1 MAKPDTI
8 TRSVFV
14 KQYMEQC
21 GLTYQKACEVYD
33 CMVATLQDAVVNG
46 CKVNFGRLGSLTPQ
60 WMPARAVN
68 MGFERGPG
76 NMVNKR
82 QRQFFLGRRIKYK
95 FTIYREFS
103 RTHNINW
110 FNQPDGEPSVD
121 EQSDS

>member
-33 CMVATLQDAVVNG
+33 CMVATLQDAVING
-46 CKVNFGRLGSLTPQ
+46 SKVNFGRLGSLTPH

-76 NMVNKR
+76 NIVNNR
-82 QRQFFLGRRIKYK
+82 QRQFFLNRRIKYK

-103 RTHNINW
+103 KNHNLNS
-110 FNQPDGEPSVD
+110 FGQTEDSPVD